1 MIVSMIDVDDLIR
14 RRACVMGRCALPWAL
29 GRRPVVL
36 GGMTVC
42 PHLMEAAG
50 LAFASAYRSSKLP
63 AAASSAPAAHSASF
77 PSARGKGRHG
87 AGTISRTI
95 RPPLAGDVRISL
107 WYSG

>member
-14 RRACVMGRCALPWAL
+14 RRAFMMGRCALPWAL

-50 LAFASAYRSSKLP
+50 LASHP
-63 AAASSAPAAHSASF
+63 PIAHPSF
-77 PSARGKGRHG
+77 
-87 AGTISRTI
+87 
-95 RPPLAGDVRISL
+95 RPPHHLPLQPTHPVSPQFVEKDVTERVR
-107 WYSG
+107 YR